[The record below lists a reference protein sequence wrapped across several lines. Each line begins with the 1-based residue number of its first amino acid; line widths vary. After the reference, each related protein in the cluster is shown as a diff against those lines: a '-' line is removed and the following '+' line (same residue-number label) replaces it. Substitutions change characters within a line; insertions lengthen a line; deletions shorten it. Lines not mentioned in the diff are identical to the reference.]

1 MHYKLMAKHRD
12 ESSKDQMSPEN
23 ITEHEPTA
31 VKRNPKDQQIV
42 EGGQTGADTP
52 EAREKLRKSGMT
64 KV

>member
-1 MHYKLMAKHRD
+1 MTNNR
-12 ESSKDQMSPEN
+12 EESKDPMSPEK
-23 ITEHEPTA
+23 ISQHEPTA
-31 VKRNPKDQQIV
+31 VKRDPNDQEIV

>member
-1 MHYKLMAKHRD
+1 MVKHRD
-12 ESSKDQMSPEN
+12 DSSNCPMSPEY

-42 EGGQTGADTP
+42 EGGQMGADTP

>member
-1 MHYKLMAKHRD
+1 MAKNRE
-12 ESSKDQMSPEN
+12 ESSNDPMSPEN

-31 VKRNPKDQQIV
+31 VKRDPNDQEIV
-42 EGGQTGADTP
+42 EGGKTGADSA

>member
-1 MHYKLMAKHRD
+1 MTRNR
-12 ESSKDQMSPEN
+12 EESKDPMSPEK
-23 ITEHEPTA
+23 ISQHEPTA
-31 VKRNPKDQQIV
+31 VKRDPNDQEIV